1 MLFAKPSTRASRNV
15 EGISTKKNKEKKT
28 GADKEQ
34 KNKSMNTKMKHKSSI
49 VWSKIKKD
57 VSNG

>member
-34 KNKSMNTKMKHKSSI
+34 EYEHKDETQI
-49 VWSKIKKD
+49 FNCLK
-57 VSNG
+57 

>member
-15 EGISTKKNKEKKT
+15 EGISPKKKKTKKKT

-34 KNKSMNTKMKHKSSI
+34 EYEHKDGTQEI
-49 VWSKIKKD
+49 FNCLK
-57 VSNG
+57 

>member
-15 EGISTKKNKEKKT
+15 EGISTKKKKKT

-34 KNKSMNTKMKHKSSI
+34 EYEHKDGTQEI
-49 VWSKIKKD
+49 FNCLK
-57 VSNG
+57 

>member
-15 EGISTKKNKEKKT
+15 EGISTKKKQKKT

-34 KNKSMNTKMKHKSSI
+34 EYEHKDETQI
-49 VWSKIKKD
+49 FNCLK
-57 VSNG
+57 